1 MKGSGALALVMI
13 SLGGFA
19 LPAAASAQSV
29 SAYAQ
34 NPADVLASNVRLLAT
49 DPTNFQA
56 LVTAG
61 RAALET
67 GDPEAAASFF
77 GRAQEANPNSY
88 LPPAGMGAALV
99 AAGKATEALPYF
111 TRAQQLGA
119 SVASIGADLGL
130 AYDLMGQQALAQS
143 DYRAAL
149 SGPNPN
155 DARRRLALSLAIS
168 GQQAQALAMLQ
179 PLLMRSDPAAKRGR
193 AFILALGGNIADA
206 ETALNFVMPGASSR
220 MDPFFRRLAV
230 LTPAQKAAA
239 VHLGIFPENDAAS
252 YASASPSAP
261 GPTVASAN
269 SGDRLASIEQMLQ
282 RTPAT
287 TGAPV
292 QQAYTPAVIS
302 SQGPADDSA
311 PRRYSPRVQV
321 ASISRPEIE
330 QARDPNAAVQIA
342 TVAGDPSARKIWL
355 QLASGNAAAFSDQFR
370 RIRSKDPSLF
380 SGISGYVAD
389 DGQKARLVIGPFH
402 SGDDAR
408 MFAEALSGDN
418 ISAFNWTSDPDQPVT
433 RLPGQ

>member
-1 MKGSGALALVMI
+1 MKGTGALALVMV
-13 SLGGFA
+13 SLGVVA
-19 LPAAASAQSV
+19 LPAAASAQSAT
-29 SAYAQ
+29 AYAQ

-149 SGPNPN
+149 SGPNPD

-193 AFILALGGNIADA
+193 AFILALGGNIGEA
-206 ETALNFVMPGASSR
+206 ETALNFVMPGASAR
-220 MDPFFRRLAV
+220 MDPFFRRLAA
-230 LTPAQKAAA
+230 LSPAQKAAA
-239 VHLGIFPENDAAS
+239 VHLGIFPENDVAS

-261 GPTVASAN
+261 SPPVASTS
-269 SGDRLASIEQMLQ
+269 SGDRLASIDQLLQ
-282 RTPAT
+282 HTPAP
-287 TGAPV
+287 AANSV

-302 SQGPADDSA
+302 SQSQTDDSA
-311 PRRYSPRVQV
+311 PARYSPPVQV
-321 ASISRPEIE
+321 ASISRTQI
-330 QARDPNAAVQIA
+330 QQVRDSNSPVQIA
-342 TVAGDPSARKIWL
+342 RVAGDPNARKIWL
-355 QLASGNAAAFSDQFR
+355 QLASGNAAAFPDQFR
-370 RIRSKDPSLF
+370 RIKSKDPSLF

-408 MFAEALSGDN
+408 LFAEALSGDD
-418 ISAFNWTSDPDQPVT
+418 IASYNWTSDPDQPVT